1 MNNYLEIFDLE
12 SFLSISL
19 KNETTR
25 TIENLDH
32 QVQQQEK
39 LRQNTRTMLS
49 ILQRSKVQLIE
60 LRPTITGEAD
70 QKLKVRLILSF
81 LQLIKDLFLLEN

>member
-1 MNNYLEIFDLE
+1 ML
-12 SFLSISL
+12 ISL
-19 KNETTR
+19 KNETAR

-32 QVQQQEK
+32 QIQQQDK

-60 LRPTITGEAD
+60 LRPTLTGEAD
-70 QKLKVRLILSF
+70 QKLKVRLIPPS
-81 LQLIKDLFLLEN
+81 LQLIKHLFF